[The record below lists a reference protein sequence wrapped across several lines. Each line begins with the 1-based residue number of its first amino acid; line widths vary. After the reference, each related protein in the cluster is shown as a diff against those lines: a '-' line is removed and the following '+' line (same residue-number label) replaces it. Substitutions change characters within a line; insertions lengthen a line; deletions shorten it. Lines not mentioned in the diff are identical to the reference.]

1 MAKFEDELK
10 GDCVFGGSL
19 RRYLR
24 VELGDAFE
32 KN

>member
-1 MAKFEDELK
+1 MNLR
-10 GDCVFGGSL
+10 GVVFLGGSL